1 MHVHSYTQQGRKR
14 HDTRVLYAQ
23 VMGVPSNKDYLACV
37 MADPRFAAGET
48 TTSFL
53 KDLDFSPHGIEVIDP
68 GMNTTVQVC
77 CAVLCCAVLCCAVL
91 CRAVPCRA
99 VLCCAVPCRAVLCC
113 AVPCNVHADQLKLKY
128 H

>member
-1 MHVHSYTQQGRKR
+1 M
-14 HDTRVLYAQ
+14 
-23 VMGVPSNKDYLACV
+23 MGVPSNKDYLACV
-37 MADPRFAAGET
+37 MADPRFAVGET

-91 CRAVPCRA
+91 CCAVLCCA

-113 AVPCNVHADQLKLKY
+113 AVLCCAVPCCAVLCRAVLCCAVL
-128 H
+128 